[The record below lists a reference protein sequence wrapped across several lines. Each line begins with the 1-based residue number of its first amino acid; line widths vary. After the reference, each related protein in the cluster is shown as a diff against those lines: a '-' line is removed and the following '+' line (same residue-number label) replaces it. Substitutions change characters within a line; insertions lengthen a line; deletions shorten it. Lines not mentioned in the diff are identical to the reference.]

1 MSPEELYKQAHFL
14 FEQQKTED
22 GIIMLERAAKAGYAD
37 AQFEMASIIRE
48 HGIRPIEHMIKWLN
62 SAACQNHIYAINNLA
77 ICYQQG
83 IGVPRDLSKGFTL
96 LNKAVALGD
105 AMAEF
110 NVGQAYFFGLG
121 VPQDMEK
128 GEKLVLR
135 AAYNG
140 CSNAQHMMGEL
151 NEKKNI
157 NEAILWYKRAAFQNN
172 EESISALE
180 SLGSNGHNLKSPD
193 PIIINTERSGLL
205 VRADILDPKKYTSTN
220 AKYANADAV
229 VGLLYERVK
238 QNNDKIAL
246 DVLSELCGNYMNKR
260 ALNALVQ
267 LGKMANMVDESTRR
281 GCAEFMCQAWKSF
294 DREKLE
300 ILAFWS
306 FPSFEYKEFD
316 TNNKQIYSTS
326 IEKEFID
333 HLMLEMISARDNG
346 IKIMM
351 RIREEEG
358 NYLTDVMVGDMIS
371 TFSFMFG
378 ESTFVGMMRRYQN

>member
-1 MSPEELYKQAHFL
+1 MSPKELYQQANLL
-14 FEQQKTED
+14 FEKRKTED
-22 GIIMLERAAKAGYAD
+22 GIRMLERAAEEGYAD
-37 AQFEMASIIRE
+37 AQFQMASIIRE

-62 SAACQNHIYAINNLA
+62 RAANQNHIYAINNLA

-83 IGVPRDLSKGFTL
+83 IGVTRDIRKGFIL

-121 VPQDMEK
+121 VPQDIEK

-140 CSNAQHMMGEL
+140 CANAQHMMGEL
-151 NEKKNI
+151 NEKKNVE
-157 NEAILWYKRAAFQNN
+157 EAILWYKRAAFQNN
-172 EESISALE
+172 ELSISALE
-180 SLGSNGHNLKSPD
+180 SLGSNGHNINAPD

-205 VRADILDPKKYTSTN
+205 VRADILDPQKYSSTN
-220 AKYANADAV
+220 ANYANADVV

-246 DVLSELCGNYMNKR
+246 DVLSELCGNYMNKN
-260 ALNALVQ
+260 AFNALVK
-267 LGKMANMVDESTRR
+267 LGKMASMIDESSRR
-281 GCAEFMCQAWKSF
+281 GCAEYLCQAWKSF

-300 ILAFWS
+300 ILVFWS

-316 TNNKQIYSTS
+316 TNKKLIYSTS
-326 IEKEFID
+326 IEKEFVD
-333 HLMLEMISARDNG
+333 HLMLEMISARENG
-346 IKIMM
+346 SKIMM
-351 RIREEEG
+351 RIREENG
-358 NYLTDVMVGDMIS
+358 NYLTDVMVGNVVS
-371 TFSFMFG
+371 TFSFQFG
-378 ESTFVGMMRRYQN
+378 EKAFIGVVRHFQ